1 MKLTPCLVAA
11 SSGLAALLAPE
22 AFAEIT
28 YLDAKQLPNG
38 GEIVSFDKNSN
49 SILTTNSAGISH
61 QIQTY
66 SLGLNG
72 HLTAGTAIDLSS
84 IFGGSSTLSVS
95 SVVADPLGR
104 DFGLATIIPN
114 DNTSTLGKV
123 ALFQI
128 STGAL
133 LNTFDVGYHP
143 DSVSFTPDGSKVLIA
158 NEGEYKAGETA
169 ATGAAGSISI
179 INVSGIT
186 AGASGAS
193 TLNNSHVT
201 TVDFN
206 SGLASGVS
214 LNGVRLN
221 VTNVSPLDA
230 YKYIEPEYIAATND
244 KAYVTL
250 QENNSIAVIDLSGAN
265 ANKVT
270 EIRDLGTIT
279 KLIDASD
286 RDGTSGGKAIAVN
299 DMITGMPM
307 PDTMVKFQKGT
318 TTYLATANEGD
329 ARTDDGDISTYK
341 AAVTAGLISPA
352 TKAALDAQYGGDSTA
367 DAAIGRLKIL
377 LNVGDTNGD
386 GKIDVPTALGTRS
399 FSIMNAE
406 TGELVFDSGSMIEQW
421 VAENHPSTFNQND
434 GSPSKWDER
443 SDDKGPEPEAL
454 AFGTI
459 DGRDFIFL
467 GAERENGI
475 FQFDITDLNN
485 VFVADYYNTSTDGTN
500 GVISLAPESLQF
512 ISAADSPT
520 GEALLIA
527 GYEGTGGNGSVV
539 VFSVNSL
546 SAVPEPSTI
555 ALATGAAALFALH
568 LFRRR
573 KTT

>member
-1 MKLTPCLVAA
+1 MNLAKRLVVA
-11 SSGLAALLAPE
+11 SSGLASVLVPE

-38 GEIVSFDKNSN
+38 GEIVSFDKSSN
-49 SILTTNSAGISH
+49 TILTTNSAGTSH
-61 QIQTY
+61 QIQAY

-72 HLTAGTAIDLSS
+72 HLTEGLSVNLNDV
-84 IFGGSSTLSVS
+84 FGGANTFSVS
-95 SVVADPLGR
+95 SVIADPLGR
-104 DFGLATIIPN
+104 DFGLASIIPN
-114 DNTSTLGKV
+114 NNTSTLGKV

-128 STGAL
+128 STGSV

-158 NEGEYKAGETA
+158 NEGEYKIGETA
-169 ATGAAGSISI
+169 ATGAAGSVSI
-179 INVSGIT
+179 INVSSIT
-186 AGASGAS
+186 GGATGASS
-193 TLNNSHVT
+193 LNNSHVT
-201 TVDFN
+201 TIDFN

-214 LNGVRLN
+214 LSGVRLN
-221 VTNVSPLDA
+221 TNGVSPVDA
-230 YKYIEPEYIAATND
+230 YKYIEPEYIASTND

-286 RDGTSGGKAIAVN
+286 RDGVSGGKAIAIN

-307 PDTMVKFQKGT
+307 PDTVVKFEKGSK
-318 TTYLATANEGD
+318 TYLATANEGD
-329 ARTDDGDISTYK
+329 ARPDDGDISTYK
-341 AAVTAGLISPA
+341 AAVQAGLISA
-352 TKAALDAQYGGDSTA
+352 DTKAALDAQYGGDSTA

-377 LNVGDTNGD
+377 LNVGDTNND

-399 FSIMNAE
+399 FSILDAE
-406 TGELVFDSGSMIEQW
+406 TGELVFDSASMIEQW

-434 GSPSKWDER
+434 GTPSKWDER
-443 SDDKGPEPEAL
+443 SDDKGPEVEAL
-454 AFGTI
+454 AYGSI

-475 FQFDITDLNN
+475 FQFDITNLDN
-485 VFVADYYNTSTDGTN
+485 VFVADYFNTATDGTN
-500 GVISLAPESLQF
+500 GVISISPESLQF
-512 ISAADSPT
+512 ISAEDSPT
-520 GEALLIA
+520 GAPLLIA

-539 VFSVNSL
+539 VYSVN
-546 SAVPEPSTI
+546 AVPEPSTI
-555 ALATGAAALFALH
+555 ALAAGAAALLG
-568 LFRRR
+568 LSVWRRR
-573 KTT
+573 KAA